1 MDLFKEREMIN
12 RVLDKF
18 RRIEAGEFIEFT
30 AEEAAFAG
38 AFVEDA
44 IGFKDVDHADEE
56 GDQNVE

>member
-1 MDLFKEREMIN
+1 MIN

-18 RRIEAGEFIEFT
+18 RRIEAGEFVEFT

-44 IGFKDVDHADEE
+44 IGIHDLDNAEEE
-56 GDQNVE
+56 GYQDGE